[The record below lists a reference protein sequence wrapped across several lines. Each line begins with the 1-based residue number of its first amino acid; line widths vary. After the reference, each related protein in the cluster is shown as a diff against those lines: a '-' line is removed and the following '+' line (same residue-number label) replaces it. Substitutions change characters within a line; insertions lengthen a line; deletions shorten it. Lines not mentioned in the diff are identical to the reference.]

1 MRRSVRAW
9 FDHQPAGSPPS
20 GSVCLRR
27 CDAVRVI
34 VRRGRCGGTLSSL
47 AMAADSG
54 AGQLQNDL
62 DVADTRVAVTGE
74 LDLDRARVAGA
85 VAVLMSKTAHEIT
98 IEL

>member
-1 MRRSVRAW
+1 
-9 FDHQPAGSPPS
+9 
-20 GSVCLRR
+20 
-27 CDAVRVI
+27 
-34 VRRGRCGGTLSSL
+34 
-47 AMAADSG
+47 MAADSG

-98 IEL
+98 IELGGLQFIDAAGLGEPSDFE